1 MPSVDPIVINCANCN
16 RQFNVAGKPAGGKF
30 KCSCQNQITVPSKRI
45 TPRPDIT
52 HCSNCWKAYNVAGK
66 PVGGRFKCASCGQP
80 LTVVQA
86 QESAQ
91 PSPAPAGKVSPTRFS
106 EARDDDAF
114 QVEDLEREI
123 RGLSAE
129 LEQMKNRVKLQQ
141 DQRTELSDQAADQRL
156 QIKSAMKTVRQ
167 RDQEI
172 ANLKEQARRQTDE
185 AKETADKSQTQG
197 EQLERRLNE
206 TEEALNQ
213 ERSIVAELRAELEF
227 RVSPEEAARFRSER
241 GGFEA
246 QMKTASGGVS
256 SARHALA
263 RLVKP
268 MSEVIE
274 QFQALQNQAGEID
287 FPDFLQELDD
297 AHKQAQAAADR
308 QEAKETELAGA
319 EKQLAES
326 RADAER
332 QRQDTAEQIERLH
345 AYNQDMAVTVERELG
360 GGLFLRQY
368 RVIRD
373 LFALLFGLVG
383 RLFPKSEPESD
394 EQPPE
399 KEEAPA
405 DDKSEPE
412 SDELPPEKEDA
423 PADDKS
429 EPESDEQLPEKEDTP
444 KAEEADK

>member
-1 MPSVDPIVINCANCN
+1 MPSADPMVINCANCN

-45 TPRPDIT
+45 TPRPNIT

-66 PVGGRFKCASCGQP
+66 PVGGRFKCANCGQP

-106 EARDDDAF
+106 EARSDDAS

-156 QIKSAMKTVRQ
+156 QIKSAKQTVRQ

-172 ANLKEQARRQTDE
+172 ANLQEQARRQRDE
-185 AKETADKSQTQG
+185 AKETADKQQTQG
-197 EQLERRLNE
+197 EQLEGRLNE

-246 QMKTASGGVS
+246 QMKTASGDVS
-256 SARHALA
+256 AARHALA

-274 QFQALQNQAGEID
+274 QFQALQNQTDEID

-308 QEAKETELAGA
+308 QEAKEAELAGA
-319 EKQLAES
+319 EQKLAEF

-332 QRQDTAEQIERLH
+332 QRQDAAEQIERLH

-360 GGLFLRQY
+360 GGLFNRQY

-373 LFALLFGLVG
+373 FFSLLFGLVG
-383 RLFPKSEPESD
+383 RLLPKSEPESD
-394 EQPPE
+394 ELPPA

-412 SDELPPEKEDA
+412 SDEPSLEKEDA
-423 PADDKS
+423 PADEGTDK
-429 EPESDEQLPEKEDTP
+429 
-444 KAEEADK
+444 